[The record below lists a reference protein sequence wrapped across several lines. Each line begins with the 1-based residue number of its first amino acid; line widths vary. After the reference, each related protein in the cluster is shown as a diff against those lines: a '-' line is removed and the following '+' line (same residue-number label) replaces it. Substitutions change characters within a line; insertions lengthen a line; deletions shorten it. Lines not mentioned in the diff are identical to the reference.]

1 MILNSNSQKSS
12 NKNDLKHIF
21 YGNNERVK
29 LKQERKTTTHI
40 STFSNKLKRYK
51 KQPYKL

>member
-21 YGNNERVK
+21 YGNNKRVK
-29 LKQERKTTTHI
+29 LKQKKNTAHI
-40 STFSNKLKRYK
+40 STFSNKLKRYR